1 MSDVPMTIEILDKSL
16 MMIFLQEECNFSCA
30 HCLREEEPMWP
41 GYKLSFE
48 QLQQCLADCHY
59 LESIN
64 WVHFSGGEPTL
75 WTDGKHDLADLL
87 LTISMAGFT
96 PGFTSNGSF
105 FVDYNRCYD
114 FFKKYFDGS
123 SMPLRVYFSIDTF
136 HGNFNKDSGRAECLD
151 NILKFKQEMP
161 DAKRDLFNISVITV
175 ISKDEKS
182 LLPDEMVSRYESLGV
197 SFAFIPLY
205 LKGKAKSFK
214 HLCPDLS
221 SDNPDDLGAYY
232 RYHKKRTPKK
242 PGEVYHII
250 LIGDDY
256 YFDDPWRKV
265 ARLGDLPDTIL
276 RTYSKSR

>member
-1 MSDVPMTIEILDKSL
+1 MTIEILDKSL

-59 LESIN
+59 LESID

-75 WTDGKHDLADLL
+75 WTDGNHDLVDLL
-87 LTISMAGFT
+87 LTISQAGYI

-105 FVDYNRCYD
+105 FVDYKRCHG
-114 FFKKYFDGS
+114 FFRKYFDGS
-123 SMPLRVYFSIDTF
+123 TMPLRVYFSIDTF
-136 HGNFNKDSGRAECLD
+136 HRNFDPEKGRAQCLD
-151 NILKFKQEMP
+151 KILKFKQEMP
-161 DAKRDLFNISVITV
+161 EAKRDLLSISVITV

-182 LLPDEMVSRYESLGV
+182 LLQDEMVSRYESLGV
-197 SFAFIPLY
+197 SFGFIPLF

-221 SDNPDDLGAYY
+221 SDNPEDLGAYQ
-232 RYHKKRTPKK
+232 RYHQKRKPKK
-242 PGEVYHII
+242 QGAVNHII

-256 YFDDPWRKV
+256 YFDDPWRNV
-265 ARLGDLPDTIL
+265 GRLGDLPDTIL
-276 RTYSKSR
+276 HTYSKSG